1 LSRLTLGPQKKG
13 GMDAPLNLK
22 DLAVFESFPGLS
34 IRFLRE
40 NLVFPLKQEDGHV
53 LLAMAHPDD
62 QEVAAVMEV
71 ALQAPVVPVPAA
83 AAEILEVIQTV
94 YEPGSPMARLVGDLE
109 SEELDVESEETS
121 EIGHLRDMARE
132 APIIQLVN
140 LLVLRAIQL
149 GASDIHLEPFEDAFR
164 VRYRKDGILY
174 ETESPPK
181 GLQAAVLSRLKIMAR
196 LDIAERRLPQD
207 GRFRLKVQGHDID
220 FRVSTLPTLMGESMV
235 IRILDREKVIL
246 NLHGLGF
253 PARELAQFD
262 QLIHKPY
269 GMILVTGPT
278 GSGKTTTL
286 YAALERINSSEK
298 KIITIEDP
306 VEYRLSGVTQMQV
319 KPGIGLTFARGL
331 RHIVRQD
338 PDVVLVG
345 EIRDRETA
353 EIAIHAALTGH
364 LVFSTLHTN
373 DAAGA
378 VTRLLEMGIE
388 DFLLASA
395 ILGILAQRLV
405 RLICPECRTAVAP
418 DFAGQE
424 WRQIRSDIGAE
435 PEQLFSGR
443 GCPACAQ
450 TGYQGRSGIY
460 ELLLVDDGIRPL
472 ILQRA
477 DANSLRK
484 QAMAQGMRTLAG
496 DGWDKVAQGLTTVEE
511 VLRVTQE

>member
-1 LSRLTLGPQKKG
+1 
-13 GMDAPLNLK
+13 MDIPTNLK
-22 DLAVFESFPGLS
+22 DLTVFEPFPGLS
-34 IRFLRE
+34 VRYLRE
-40 NLVFPLKQEDGHV
+40 NLVFPLKQEDGHI
-53 LLAMAHPDD
+53 LLAMAQPDD
-62 QEVAAVMEV
+62 QGLQAAMEV
-71 ALQAPVVPVPAA
+71 ALKAPVVPVKAA
-83 AAEILEVIQTV
+83 EAEILEFIQTT
-94 YEPGSPMARLVGDLE
+94 YEPEGPMSRLVGDLE
-109 SEELDVESEETS
+109 AEELDVESEETS

-149 GASDIHLEPFEDAFR
+149 GASDIHLEPYEDTFR

-174 ETESPPK
+174 EAESPPK

-207 GRFRLKVQGHDID
+207 GRFRLKVQGHHID

-235 IRILDREKVIL
+235 IRILDQEKVIL

-253 PARELAQFD
+253 PARELEQFD
-262 QLIHKPY
+262 ELIHKPY

-286 YAALERINSSEK
+286 YAALERINSSGK

-306 VEYRLSGVTQMQV
+306 VEYRLAGVTQMQV

-353 EIAIHAALTGH
+353 EIAVHAALTGH

-373 DAAGA
+373 DASGA

-405 RLICPECRTAVAP
+405 RLICPECRMPLPGGYEAE
-418 DFAGQE
+418 E
-424 WRQIRSDIGAE
+424 WRLVRNALGPENQ
-435 PEQLFSGR
+435 PEQLFTGR

-460 ELLLVDDGIRPL
+460 EFLVVNEGIRPL

-477 DANSLRK
+477 DANTLRQ
-484 QAMAQGMRTLAG
+484 QAIDQGMQTMAAN
-496 DGWDKVAQGLTTVEE
+496 GWGKVAQGLTTAQE

>member
-1 LSRLTLGPQKKG
+1 
-13 GMDAPLNLK
+13 MDTPTNLK
-22 DLAVFESFPGLS
+22 DLTVFESFPGLS
-34 IRFLRE
+34 VRYLRE
-40 NLVFPLKQEDGHV
+40 NLVFPVKQEDGHI
-53 LLAMAHPDD
+53 LLAMAQPEDLD
-62 QEVAAVMEV
+62 LQAAMAV
-71 ALQAPVVPVPAA
+71 ALKSPVVPIKAA
-83 AAEILEVIQTV
+83 EAEILEFIQTA
-94 YEPGSPMARLVGDLE
+94 YEPEGPMSRLVGDLE
-109 SEELDVESEETS
+109 AEELDVESEETS

-149 GASDIHLEPFEDAFR
+149 GASDIHLEPYEDTFR

-174 ETESPPK
+174 EAESPPK

-207 GRFRLKVQGHDID
+207 GRFRLKVQGHHVD

-253 PARELAQFD
+253 PPRELQLFD
-262 QLIHKPY
+262 QLIRKPY

-286 YAALERINSSEK
+286 YAALESINSPEK

-306 VEYRLSGVTQMQV
+306 VEYRLAGVTQMQV
-319 KPGIGLTFARGL
+319 KSSIGLTFARAL

-373 DAAGA
+373 DASGA
-378 VTRLLEMGIE
+378 VARLLEMGIE

-405 RLICPECRTAVAP
+405 RLICPECRAP
-418 DFAGQE
+418 LPPGYKVEE
-424 WRQIRSDIGAE
+424 WRRVRNEMGPEME
-435 PEQLFSGR
+435 PEQLFKGQ
-443 GCPACAQ
+443 GCPACAH

-460 ELLLVDDGIRPL
+460 EFLIVDEAIRPL

-477 DANSLRK
+477 DASTLRQ
-484 QAMAQGMRTLAG
+484 QAIAQGMQTMAA
-496 DGWDKVAQGLTTVEE
+496 DGWSKVAQGRTTIEE